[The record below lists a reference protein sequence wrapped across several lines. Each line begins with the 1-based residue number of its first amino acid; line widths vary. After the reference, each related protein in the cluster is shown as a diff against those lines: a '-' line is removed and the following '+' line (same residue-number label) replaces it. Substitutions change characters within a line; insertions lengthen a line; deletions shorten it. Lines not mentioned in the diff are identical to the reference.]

1 MEIKK
6 CLNTVVGNV
15 NWCTQYGKDDEGSSK
30 KDYLMI
36 QQSHAWIYPV
46 RKLSVERIMHY

>member
-6 CLNTVVGNV
+6 LLNSVVGNV
-15 NWCTQYGKDDEGSSK
+15 NWFTQYGKDDEGSSR

-36 QQSHAWIYPV
+36 QQSDFWTYPR
-46 RKLSVERIMHY
+46 RKLSTKRIMHY